1 MLNALTNVCFWGQ
14 SGHDSNGPLCRDP
27 QRTLWQAIS
36 EEWPWRLGAVSSS
49 SDANNQSRQGL
60 GGPSLV
66 GSVDVAR
73 QLTTHIEFENSGNH
87 DNGLRPISILEHC
100 KPERLSTIDE
110 ESAAEA
116 ARVPNHPVSSAV
128 LANEKQRRSRTRGRL
143 DLCHAILR
151 DSLND
156 GL

>member
-1 MLNALTNVCFWGQ
+1 MAA
-14 SGHDSNGPLCRDP
+14 HDPE
-27 QRTLWQAIS
+27 RTLWQAIS
-36 EEWPWRLGAVSSS
+36 EEWPWRLGDVSSS
-49 SDANNQSRQGL
+49 SDANNQSRQVL

-66 GSVDVAR
+66 GSVDVVR
-73 QLTTHIEFENSGNH
+73 HLTTNIEFENTGNH
-87 DNGLRPISILEHC
+87 DNGLRPISVLEHC

-116 ARVPNHPVSSAV
+116 ARVPNNPVSSTV